1 MPYASQAQSR
11 FIHAEAAQ
19 GIGWAKKFVADAHGS
34 KVPRIQHV
42 RKRRGDRRQGRG
54 RL

>member
-11 FIHAEAAQ
+11 LIHAKAAQ
-19 GIGWAKKFVADAHGS
+19 GVQWARKFVADAHGS
-34 KVPRIQHV
+34 KVPPVERS
-42 RKRRGDRRQGRG
+42 RGRRRRGRG